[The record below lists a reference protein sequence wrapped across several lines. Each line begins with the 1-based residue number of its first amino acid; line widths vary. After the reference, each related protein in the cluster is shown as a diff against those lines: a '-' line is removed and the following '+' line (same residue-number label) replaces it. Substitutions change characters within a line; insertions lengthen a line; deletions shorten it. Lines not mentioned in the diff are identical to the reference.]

1 LIVEDDRATAGLLAE
16 LLEAL
21 SIEADVVHDGI
32 HAIEPQDDYDV
43 VLLDMNMPVFDGERL
58 VDYWC
63 ATRPEM
69 LRKVIVLSGYSHF
82 TRGRQLATFAAVT
95 KPFELDVLTRLI
107 EECVAQG

>member
-1 LIVEDDRATAGLLAE
+1 MIVEDDHDTARLLAE
-16 LLEAL
+16 LLETL
-21 SIEADVVHDGI
+21 GIEADVVHDGI
-32 HAIEPQDDYDV
+32 DAIEPEHAYDV

-63 ATRPEM
+63 ATRPEI

-107 EECVAQG
+107 EECVGQD